1 MVGGDNKDGKPEESG
16 CGFIALGIIAGAA
29 ALGGIAA
36 GTAAGAAARWKS
48 TCSIF

>member
-16 CGFIALGIIAGAA
+16 CGLIALGIIGGAAVLGGITAGAA
-29 ALGGIAA
+29 GA
-36 GTAAGAAARWKS
+36 AAARWKS

>member
-16 CGFIALGIIAGAA
+16 CGLIALGIIGGAA